1 MRGRVLSGLAAVLAL
16 SACGPELSA
25 SPVGEAIGRPTQ
37 AQAAVRAVHD
47 HRCNRGHPCPTPTDT
62 SPSTTTTEPTT
73 TSTSSTTD
81 TSTTSTTTEPTTTSS
96 TTSSTTT
103 TAPAGL
109 CTSPY
114 FTTSDPNGGIS
125 DGGYYVHN
133 NLWNAAKYPGT
144 TGTTSVCS
152 FHSWN
157 HTGQAS
163 NANGTGE
170 VKTYPNVHKDYSE
183 PAISSLSALTSRWGM
198 APSPGVG
205 IYDVA
210 YDLWLN
216 GVPGSPEVM
225 IWTENHNQRPA
236 GDVVARG
243 LSFGGMTWDLWA
255 TSDNSYIAFAAPADA
270 TSAQPGW
277 PSNVARSSGSLD
289 LLAMLRYLQSVG
301 RVTSG
306 STLGQVC
313 YGVEIVD
320 TGGAPQTW
328 HLTDFAI
335 TQ

>member
-1 MRGRVLSGLAAVLAL
+1 MRGRVAAVAAVAVGVLGLA
-16 SACGPELSA
+16 GYGSA
-25 SPVGEAIGRPTQ
+25 SMAGEAQQSRMLLAADRPTE
-37 AQAAVRAVHD
+37 AP
-47 HRCNRGHPCPTPTDT
+47 CNRGHPCPT
-62 SPSTTTTEPTT
+62 TTTEPPTSSTSTT
-73 TSTSSTTD
+73 TSTSSSTT
-81 TSTTSTTTEPTTTSS
+81 TTTSTTVTS
-96 TTSSTTT
+96 TD
-103 TAPAGL
+103 PAGQL

-114 FTTSDPNGGIS
+114 FTTSDTNGGIT

-157 HTGQAS
+157 HTAQAS
-163 NANGTGE
+163 NASGTGE

-183 PAISSLSALTSRWGM
+183 PAISSLPALTSKWSM
-198 APSPGVG
+198 QSPGVG
-205 IYDVA
+205 IYNVA

-243 LSFGGMTWDLWA
+243 LSFGGYTWDLWA
-255 TSDNSYIAFAAPADA
+255 TSGNGYLAFTAPPDA
-270 TSAQPGW
+270 TSAQSGW
-277 PSNVARSSGSLD
+277 PSNEVRSSGQLD

-301 RVTSG
+301 RVSSV

-313 YGVEIVD
+313 FGIEVVD
-320 TGGAPQTW
+320 TGGGAATW

-335 TQ
+335 TDQ